1 MGRRRLL
8 PLLLAVLAAVAADE
22 LEKPAGE
29 EQQVEL
35 ATTPAPTPVPV
46 CKGGCPP
53 NCNYPRLC
61 KIHQT
66 TYKCRCASCEKQC
79 INQIV
84 ATRPR
89 LNHDVHTID
98 ATSARWRGRGGLS
111 PLDSVSTVASSPRM
125 DLVKN
130 YRVHPTHWLI
140 YAQAKAS
147 CSPTPPP
154 CWNNHQSPRATTSRP
169 SSRAASWRIRA

>member
-8 PLLLAVLAAVAADE
+8 PLPLAVLSAVATADE

-29 EQQVEL
+29 AQQVEL

-66 TYKCRCASCEKQC
+66 TYKCRCASCEQC
-79 INQIV
+79 E
-84 ATRPR
+84 
-89 LNHDVHTID
+89 
-98 ATSARWRGRGGLS
+98 G
-111 PLDSVSTVASSPRM
+111 
-125 DLVKN
+125 VKPVEN
-130 YRVHPTHWLI
+130 TGTGKEIFKRRVVG
-140 YAQAKAS
+140 
-147 CSPTPPP
+147 PPKK
-154 CWNNHQSPRATTSRP
+154 
-169 SSRAASWRIRA
+169 

>member
-8 PLLLAVLAAVAADE
+8 PLLLAVLLAAVATADE

-66 TYKCRCASCEKQC
+66 TYKCRCASCEQC
-79 INQIV
+79 E
-84 ATRPR
+84 
-89 LNHDVHTID
+89 
-98 ATSARWRGRGGLS
+98 G
-111 PLDSVSTVASSPRM
+111 
-125 DLVKN
+125 VKPVEN
-130 YRVHPTHWLI
+130 TGTGKEIFKRRVVG
-140 YAQAKAS
+140 
-147 CSPTPPP
+147 PPK
-154 CWNNHQSPRATTSRP
+154 
-169 SSRAASWRIRA
+169 

>member
-8 PLLLAVLAAVAADE
+8 PLLLAVLAAVATADE

-29 EQQVEL
+29 AQQVEL

-98 ATSARWRGRGGLS
+98 ATSPRWRGRGGLL
-111 PLDSVSTVASSPRM
+111 PLDSVSTVAYSPWK

-140 YAQAKAS
+140 YAQVLLRS
-147 CSPTPPP
+147 
-154 CWNNHQSPRATTSRP
+154 
-169 SSRAASWRIRA
+169 SSRTTAC

>member
-8 PLLLAVLAAVAADE
+8 PLLLAVLSAVATADE

-29 EQQVEL
+29 AQQVEL

-98 ATSARWRGRGGLS
+98 ATSARWRGRGGLENS
-111 PLDSVSTVASSPRM
+111 IWSARPRFLPRE

-130 YRVHPTHWLI
+130 YRAHPTHWFF
-140 YAQAKAS
+140 YAQVRS
-147 CSPTPPP
+147 S
-154 CWNNHQSPRATTSRP
+154 
-169 SSRAASWRIRA
+169 SSRSGKP

>member
-8 PLLLAVLAAVAADE
+8 PLLLAVFAAVAADE

-29 EQQVEL
+29 AQQVEL

-66 TYKCRCASCEKQC
+66 TYKCRCASCESC
-79 INQIV
+79 EGV
-84 ATRPR
+84 APVENTGTGKEIFKR
-89 LNHDVHTID
+89 
-98 ATSARWRGRGGLS
+98 
-111 PLDSVSTVASSPRM
+111 
-125 DLVKN
+125 
-130 YRVHPTHWLI
+130 RVVG
-140 YAQAKAS
+140 
-147 CSPTPPP
+147 PPKK
-154 CWNNHQSPRATTSRP
+154 
-169 SSRAASWRIRA
+169 

>member
-66 TYKCRCASCEKQC
+66 TYKCRCASCEQC
-79 INQIV
+79 EGVEPVENTGTGKEIFK
-84 ATRPR
+84 R
-89 LNHDVHTID
+89 
-98 ATSARWRGRGGLS
+98 
-111 PLDSVSTVASSPRM
+111 
-125 DLVKN
+125 
-130 YRVHPTHWLI
+130 RVVG
-140 YAQAKAS
+140 
-147 CSPTPPP
+147 PPKK
-154 CWNNHQSPRATTSRP
+154 
-169 SSRAASWRIRA
+169 

>member
-8 PLLLAVLAAVAADE
+8 PLLLAVLAAVATADE

-29 EQQVEL
+29 AQQVEL

-84 ATRPR
+84 ATRLHHGSTMTSTPSTRRR
-89 LNHDVHTID
+89 LDGVAVGVSHRSIR
-98 ATSARWRGRGGLS
+98 SAR
-111 PLDSVSTVASSPRM
+111 
-125 DLVKN
+125 
-130 YRVHPTHWLI
+130 
-140 YAQAKAS
+140 
-147 CSPTPPP
+147 
-154 CWNNHQSPRATTSRP
+154 SRL
-169 SSRAASWRIRA
+169 RREWT